1 MAEEADKDQGNGQS
15 SSAAEKDTGVQKK
28 KRRGI
33 ISRIWNGLFRRHGD
47 DFEKRLQHIS
57 KEEASVL
64 ARMKRRSQ
72 SSRTMTRNLIV
83 LSVILEVI
91 AVGYAIM
98 TTRSVDL
105 NWKMRAFRVLP
116 MFLLPG
122 LSSAAYSVIVSLT
135 RMCDRRDQ
143 KTLERLR
150 AERRAKI
157 DELKERTNYYTTQQ
171 LIQSSQRKMRGLNS
185 GTAFC

>member
-83 LSVILEVI
+83 LSVILEVNLLFSLCPWNI
-91 AVGYAIM
+91 AQNYISEIVPNVNG
-98 TTRSVDL
+98 
-105 NWKMRAFRVLP
+105 
-116 MFLLPG
+116 
-122 LSSAAYSVIVSLT
+122 SAVSLCCCT
-135 RMCDRRDQ
+135 SFFCPFFFVMNWAWFI
-143 KTLERLR
+143 LFLYILLFSWSWMLVERVDEG
-150 AERRAKI
+150 ERIEVI
-157 DELKERTNYYTTQQ
+157 D
-171 LIQSSQRKMRGLNS
+171 I
-185 GTAFC
+185 

>member
-83 LSVILEVI
+83 LSVILEVNLLFSLCPWNI
-91 AVGYAIM
+91 AQNYISEIVPNVNGFSCIIM
-98 TTRSVDL
+98 LLYFIFLSFFFFVMNWAWFILFLYILLFSWSWMLVERVDEGE
-105 NWKMRAFRVLP
+105 RIE
-116 MFLLPG
+116 
-122 LSSAAYSVIVSLT
+122 VI
-135 RMCDRRDQ
+135 D
-143 KTLERLR
+143 
-150 AERRAKI
+150 I
-157 DELKERTNYYTTQQ
+157 
-171 LIQSSQRKMRGLNS
+171 
-185 GTAFC
+185 